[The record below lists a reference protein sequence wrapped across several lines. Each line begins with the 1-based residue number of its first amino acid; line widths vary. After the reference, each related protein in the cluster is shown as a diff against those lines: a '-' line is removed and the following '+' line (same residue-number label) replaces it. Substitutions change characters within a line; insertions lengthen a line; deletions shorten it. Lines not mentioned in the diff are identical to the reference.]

1 MNKNLLPPKIIV
13 DVSFLE
19 KEFGFSEFFF
29 FKSNWE
35 KTQMLYNKQKLQEAA
50 KRLVCEELFG
60 EYNPVVLRNFLEP
73 DAFRA
78 SQRVVIE
85 DIYCDQELTDC
96 IRETR
101 QWTVSSEYQR
111 TLETLM
117 REARSLRAF
126 LESGIRGV
134 PMFSNLGV
142 KPYRCL
148 DERSV
153 VMEPY
158 HAKSALFCGRHY

>member
-19 KEFGFSEFFF
+19 KEFGFSEFLF

-35 KTQMLYNKQKLQEAA
+35 KTQMLYNKQQLKETA

-60 EYNPVVLRNFLEP
+60 EYNPVILRNFLEP
-73 DAFRA
+73 NNYRKP
-78 SQRVVIE
+78 QEVIFE
-85 DIYCDQELTDC
+85 DPYHNPELSSF

-101 QWTVSSEYQR
+101 QRMISSEYQQ
-111 TLETLM
+111 TLQILL
-117 REARSLRAF
+117 REANSLRTF

-134 PMFSNLGV
+134 PKFSNLGV
-142 KPYRCL
+142 KPYRWL

-153 VMEPY
+153 IMEPY
-158 HAKSALFCGRHY
+158 HAKSALFCGCHY